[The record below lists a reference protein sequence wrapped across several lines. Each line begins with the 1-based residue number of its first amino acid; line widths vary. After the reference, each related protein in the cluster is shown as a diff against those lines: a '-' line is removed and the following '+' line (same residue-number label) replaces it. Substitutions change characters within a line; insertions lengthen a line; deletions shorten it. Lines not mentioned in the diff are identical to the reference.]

1 MPDLKQQTLIACLRE
16 VAKMLPRGAEL
27 DAFLAKYESG
37 EPDLMKMGVEL
48 AERLRL
54 APELRRDVNVDELA
68 SYFGA
73 PILLCLKNGN
83 WVLFLGTRTH
93 QDRNGGLFGGR
104 PPYFPVLSGGDCEAL
119 RRRYRCQPSDP

>member
-1 MPDLKQQTLIACLRE
+1 
-16 VAKMLPRGAEL
+16 
-27 DAFLAKYESG
+27 
-37 EPDLMKMGVEL
+37 MKMGVEL

-83 WVLFLGTRTH
+83 WVLFLGTRT
-93 QDRNGGLFGGR
+93 QVSEGGVSPSVSRCLIRSARDRA
-104 PPYFPVLSGGDCEAL
+104 S
-119 RRRYRCQPSDP
+119 